1 MRVVLLVL
9 VLAAAQAAA
18 AATASLQSTKPLV
31 DRMARSGRAETRI
44 GQTISSEGET
54 LRSAHGRLALEPP
67 NRLRIDFDGGEKVT
81 MRKDGGEWI
90 QPGVRQ
96 MLMLKPG
103 QAQAAVSIWK
113 TFLSGG
119 GEAFHERALGARRFQ
134 LVSRDTS
141 SGLPDSVLV
150 EQGSDGFPA
159 RIDLWVGGEQWSL
172 HLSHWTFAHARGD
185 SAFKLRAPSGYQVFD
200 WP

>member
-1 MRVVLLVL
+1 MRSVLLVF

-18 AATASLQSTKPLV
+18 ATASLQATKPLV
-31 DRMARSGRAETRI
+31 DRLSRSGHAETRI

-54 LRSAHGRLALEPP
+54 LRSARGRLSLEPP
-67 NRLRIDFDGGEKVT
+67 DRLRIDFDGGEKVT

-96 MLMLKPG
+96 MLVLKPG
-103 QAQAAVSIWK
+103 QAQAAVSIWR

-119 GEAFHERALGARRFQ
+119 AQAFHERVLGARRFQ

-141 SGLPDSVLV
+141 SGLPDSVQV
-150 EQGSDGFPA
+150 EQGADRLPA
-159 RIDLWVGGEQWSL
+159 RIELWVGGEQWSL
-172 HLSHWTFAHARGD
+172 HLSRWTFAHARGD
-185 SAFKLRAPSGYQVFD
+185 SAFKLHAPSGYQVFD